1 MEPTNS
7 PQNPSRRRLLRN
19 SAGAVPVV
27 LTLVSAPVRATYYTT
42 PASSFASINT
52 SRPRNTHTTTGCK
65 PSWWKTKHID
75 SWPASCVNVDS
86 YGIRTHKKFKDC
98 LGATGWG
105 NDDKTLLQCLQF
117 TEESGTKGLSKYLV
131 AAYLN
136 ACAGKVSAQLCGVPI
151 ARGMWQE
158 YRTKTY
164 YEPTAGIKWYADY
177 CSSGGNGGCTPWL
190 KTTMP
195 YS

>member
-1 MEPTNS
+1 MDQNNS

-42 PASSFASINT
+42 PASSFASINS
-52 SRPRNTHTTTGCK
+52 SRPHNTHTTTGCK
-65 PSWWKTKHID
+65 PSWWKTLHIN
-75 SWPASCVNVDS
+75 SWPASCVNSDNA
-86 YGIRTHKKFKDC
+86 GNRTHKKFKDC
-98 LGATGWG
+98 IGTGSTW
-105 NDDKTLLQCLQF
+105 DDWTLLQCV
-117 TEESGTKGLSKYLV
+117 EDSSESGNTGMMKHLV

-136 ACAGKVSAQLCGVPI
+136 ACAGKTPAELCSVPI
-151 ARGMWQE
+151 VRGMWSE
-158 YRTKTY
+158 FKTKGY